1 MEDAMAEPLDFYF
14 DYSSPPGYVA
24 STRIDAIAA
33 AYGRAVNWRP
43 VLLGAIFK
51 VTGQQ
56 PLLNVPIKG
65 TYAKHDFLRTA
76 RLNGVEMR
84 FPSTFP
90 FSSVAAARAHYWL
103 ADRDPKAAV
112 RFTQAVLHAAWAEDR
127 DVAAIPTVL
136 AIAGSLGHDEAE
148 LEAAL
153 SSQQVKDRLKSE
165 VEAAVAR
172 GVFGSP
178 YVIVDGEPFWG
189 ADRLEQ
195 VEKWLKTGGW

>member
-1 MEDAMAEPLDFYF
+1 MTAAPLEFYF
-14 DYSSPPGYVA
+14 DYSSPAGYVA

-33 AYGRAVNWRP
+33 TYGRDVNWRP
-43 VLLGAIFK
+43 VLLGPIFK
-51 VTGQQ
+51 VTGSA
-56 PLLNVPIKG
+56 PLLSVPLKG
-65 TYAKHDFLRTA
+65 KYAKHDFMRTA

-103 ADRDPKAAV
+103 SDRDRRAAV
-112 RFTQAVLHAAWAEDR
+112 RFTQAILHAVWVEDR
-127 DVAAIPTVL
+127 DIAAVSTVL

-153 SSQQVKDRLKSE
+153 SSQPVKDRLKSE
-165 VEAAVAR
+165 VDAAMER

-178 YVIVDGEPFWG
+178 FIVVDDEPFWG
-189 ADRLEQ
+189 ADRLGQ
-195 VEKWLKTGGW
+195 VEKWLMTGGW